1 MVVVSGPWAGRHLRP
16 LPKEFCLESG
26 VFSGTLG
33 FPAVYYAVTTQ
44 SEPRSQQIPSL
55 LPHQPRE
62 DQDFPELL
70 GFPKERGPSSCT
82 PELSFLIPSV

>member
-1 MVVVSGPWAGRHLRP
+1 MVVVSGPWAGHHLRS
-16 LPKEFCLESG
+16 LPKEFLLESG

-33 FPAVYYAVTTQ
+33 FPAVYHAVTTQ

-55 LPHQPRE
+55 LPHQLRE
-62 DQDFPELL
+62 YQDFPEFLD
-70 GFPKERGPSSCT
+70 FPKERAAQLLY